1 MRFVN
6 VRTELALGIWIP
18 CAVRKAFVYILR
30 EKNLLKAGRMTKFK
44 LSAIVGIDDS
54 FEWHRNRQILLEQLK
69 SKISMK
75 KSRLHEKLKT
85 YSVNNIHMVI
95 ITIGLMW
102 FINYMYNWRNFN
114 YLFHAVFFFAWYIR
128 SEKNVVPST
137 RKLKKNSILI
147 VFWKY
152 FEEKWL
158 NCMN

>member
-6 VRTELALGIWIP
+6 VRTELALGIRIP
-18 CAVRKAFVYILR
+18 CAVRKAFVYVLR

-102 FINYMYNWRNFN
+102 FINYTLKKFQLLASCR
-114 YLFHAVFFFAWYIR
+114 VFFFAWYIR
-128 SEKNVVPST
+128 SEKKVVPST
-137 RKLKKNSILI
+137 RKLRKNSILI

>member
-18 CAVRKAFVYILR
+18 RAVRKAFVYVLR

-69 SKISMK
+69 SKRSMK
-75 KSRLHEKLKT
+75 KSRLHEKFKT

-102 FINYMYNWRNFN
+102 FINYTLKKFQLLASCR
-114 YLFHAVFFFAWYIR
+114 FFFCVIYTLR
-128 SEKNVVPST
+128 EKSSPIN
-137 RKLKKNSILI
+137 
-147 VFWKY
+147 
-152 FEEKWL
+152 
-158 NCMN
+158 

>member
-6 VRTELALGIWIP
+6 VRTKLALGIWIP
-18 CAVRKAFVYILR
+18 CAVRKAFVYVLR

-102 FINYMYNWRNFN
+102 FINYTLKKFQ
-114 YLFHAVFFFAWYIR
+114 LLASCLFFAWYIR
-128 SEKNVVPST
+128 SEKKVVPST
-137 RKLKKNSILI
+137 RKLRKNSILI